1 MSGKAW
7 NLSKNNV
14 SYTCLIKIRGI
25 SIIFPIILLYFLTGC
40 TAINISKLHSQDYL
54 GYKDHPLST
63 KETFWLKEG
72 PQSKITP
79 KIWQA
84 SSKINGKNRRELLY
98 DAVDYIQY
106 HFQYDN
112 WYLDKAFTRTADDI
126 FNAGVM
132 GGCSD
137 YALAHLALFRAL
149 KIPSRLILTVNMDWI
164 SAYKNNDLVIPY
176 GHVFME
182 VYLEKDWYLID
193 PTYRLIYHGY
203 DPESKS
209 FPRKEYFVIRARDYW
224 DVDIRNLSDVVQIFQ
239 RLALNFKSDQYD
251 LPSEN

>member
-1 MSGKAW
+1 MFHKTS
-7 NLSKNNV
+7 LINNR
-14 SYTCLIKIRGI
+14 KI
-25 SIIFPIILLYFLTGC
+25 SIIFPIFFLYFLTGC
-40 TAINISKLHSQDYL
+40 TALDIGKPHFQDYI
-54 GYKDHPLST
+54 GYKDNPLS
-63 KETFWLKEG
+63 KEETLWLKDG
-72 PQSKITP
+72 LQSKITP

-84 SSKINGKNRRELLY
+84 SARINGRNRRELLY

-137 YALAHLALFRAL
+137 YALAHIALFRAL
-149 KIPSRLILTVNMDWI
+149 GIPARLILTINMDWI
-164 SAYKNNDLVIPY
+164 SAYKNNDLLIPN

-182 VYLEKDWYLID
+182 VYLEKDWHLID
-193 PTYRLIYHGY
+193 PTYSLLYQGY
-203 DPESKS
+203 DPELKS

-224 DVDIRNLSDVVQIFQ
+224 DVDITNLSDVIRIFQ
-239 RLALNFKSDQYD
+239 RLALKLEPGQYSVPHY
-251 LPSEN
+251 LETEVKIYPF